1 MSSTQRIG
9 MIGLDTSHVIA
20 FCRLLMDQSD
30 PHYIPGFKVSAAW
43 AGGSRDFD
51 KSWSRIE
58 GFTRE
63 LKEKYGVPML
73 ETPRQ
78 VAEQC
83 DLVLMTAVDGRTHQE
98 LFAQIAPVGRP
109 TFIDKPLSVS
119 VAGAEA
125 IFAMAD
131 KHHVVLSSSSSL
143 RFNDEFVEALRDDE
157 LGPIVAI
164 DVFGPLE
171 MVDAMPGYLWYG
183 VHGIEMMVAAMG
195 VGCESLQVVKMPDRE
210 LLICRWGGNRTAVYH
225 GTFTG
230 THAFAAVIRREKGVQ
245 MIDIAQARRPFY
257 AGLLEAITS
266 TLLRGKPTVDRAQML
281 EVMRVMELGNAA
293 RA

>member
-9 MIGLDTSHVIA
+9 LIGLDTSHVSA
-20 FCRLLMDQSD
+20 FSRLLMDQND

-43 AGGSRDFD
+43 PGGSRDFD
-51 KSWSRIE
+51 KSWTRVE
-58 GFTRE
+58 GFTSE

-73 ETPRQ
+73 DSPRQ

-83 DLVLMTAVDGRTHQE
+83 DLVVMTACDANTHQA
-98 LFAQIAPVGRP
+98 LFEQIAPVGKP
-109 TFIDKPLSVS
+109 TFIDKPLSVN

-131 KHHVVLSSSSSL
+131 KHNVVLSSSSSL
-143 RFNDEFVEALRDDE
+143 RFNDEFVEALKDDS

-171 MVDAMPGYLWYG
+171 LVDVMPGYLWYG
-183 VHGIEMMVAAMG
+183 VHGIEMVVAAMG

-210 LLICRWGGNRTAVYH
+210 LLICRWGGDRTAVYH
-225 GTFTG
+225 GTRTG
-230 THAFAAVIRREKGVQ
+230 LHNFAAVIRREKGVQ
-245 MIDIAQARRPFY
+245 MIDVTQARRPFY
-257 AGLLEAITS
+257 ASLLETVTNS
-266 TLLRGKPTVDRAQML
+266 LLQGRPAVDRAQTM
-281 EVMRVMELGNAA
+281 EVMRVMEMGNAA